1 MSHAVLDV
9 FLQEAAATAVTR
21 CFGAH
26 VKPSDISVQRT
37 RKEFPGDRTLVV
49 FPLTRLSR
57 LSPEATAEAL
67 GKSILEDVPD
77 VVSYHVVKGFLNLTV
92 RPGYW
97 VAALEEAGAQ
107 SDWGRG
113 PRGSLPRVMVEYSS
127 PNTNKPLHLGHLRNN
142 FLGHAVAE
150 MLSAIGHDVVKVQI
164 INDRGIHICK
174 SMLAWERFGNGET
187 PSSSGM
193 KGDKLVGKYY
203 VAFDQWYRGEIQ
215 ELMAQ
220 GRSEED
226 AKTQAPA
233 ILQAQELLRRWE
245 AGDAEVMDLWRR
257 MNGWVY
263 DGFASTYEAMGVTF
277 DRLYYESETYQ
288 LGREEVLDG
297 LARGVFYQKA
307 DGSIWVDLTEDGLDE
322 KLLLRK
328 DGTTVYITQD
338 IGTALQ
344 RYRDFPGL
352 ERQIYTVGN
361 EQEYHFKVLFAVLK
375 RLGVPHADRNFHLS
389 YGMVHLPEG
398 RMKSREGTVV
408 DADDLMAEMVQT
420 ARGMAE
426 ERGKLEGMDDEQ
438 RELLYKQVGYGAL
451 KYFLLKVSP
460 GKDMLFD
467 PAASIDFIGN
477 TGPFIQFNFVRIAS
491 ILKSAGLG
499 WDEAL
504 TPSGLTEGFD
514 EMESDLIQTCLDYPQ
529 VLQTAAASYD
539 PSLLANYAYELAK
552 GFSSWYQDH
561 SILQEPRPEL
571 QRLRLQIAALCGK
584 NIRSAMG
591 LLGIAMPDRM

>member
-1 MSHAVLDV
+1 MSQAALD
-9 FLQEAAATAVTR
+9 FYLQEVAAEAATR
-21 CFGAH
+21 CFGTS
-26 VKPSDISVQRT
+26 VKPADIAVQRT

-49 FPLTRLSR
+49 FPLTRISR
-57 LSPEATAEAL
+57 LSPEATADAL
-67 GKSILEDVPD
+67 GKSILEAVTDVIA
-77 VVSYHVVKGFLNLTV
+77 YHVVKGFLNLTV

-97 VAALEEAGAQ
+97 VTALEAAGAQ
-107 SDWGRG
+107 SNWGRAEA
-113 PRGSLPRVMVEYSS
+113 GSLSKVMVEYSS

-187 PSSSGM
+187 PASSGM

-203 VAFDQWYRGEIQ
+203 VAFDQWYRTEIK
-215 ELMAQ
+215 ELMDQ
-220 GRSEED
+220 GLSEDD
-226 AKTQAPA
+226 AKAQAPA

-245 AGDAEVMDLWRR
+245 AGDEDVLALWRR

-263 DGFASTYEAMGVTF
+263 EGFAATYEAMGVHF

-288 LGREEVLDG
+288 LGRQEVLDG
-297 LARGVFYQKA
+297 LARGVFFRKE
-307 DGSIWVDLTEDGLDE
+307 DGSVWVDLSEEGLDE

-375 RLGVPHADRNFHLS
+375 RMGVPHSERNFHLS

-420 ARGMAE
+420 ARTMAE
-426 ERGKLEGMDDEQ
+426 ERGKLDGLDEEQ
-438 RELLYKQVGYGAL
+438 KELLYKQVGYGAL

-491 ILKSAGLG
+491 IMKSAGLN
-499 WDEAL
+499 WDSPMP
-504 TPSGLTEGFD
+504 PSGLTEGFD

-529 VLQTAAASYD
+529 VLQTAAASHD

-561 SILQEPRPEL
+561 SILQEPQPEL

-591 LLGIAMPDRM
+591 VLGIEMPDRM